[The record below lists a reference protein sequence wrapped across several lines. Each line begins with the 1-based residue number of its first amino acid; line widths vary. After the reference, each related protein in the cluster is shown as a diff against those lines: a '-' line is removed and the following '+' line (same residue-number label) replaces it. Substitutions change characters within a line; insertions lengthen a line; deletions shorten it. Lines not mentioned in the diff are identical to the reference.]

1 MTSTIPSDDEFAHI
15 VRLAPL
21 VSIDLIIRDDE
32 QNVLV
37 ALRTNEPAKGVY
49 FVPGGCIRKNETI
62 ENAFARILKKET
74 GCRASFAAARF
85 LGVFQHFYPTNRHGL
100 DDYGTHYIVLAHE
113 VRFDRRPTIVLDDQ
127 HSNHRWM
134 NEIEFKAAPD
144 VHDNTKAYFC

>member
-62 ENAFARILKKET
+62 ENAFARILKKKPT
-74 GCRASFAAARF
+74 VAQASRLRDF
-85 LGVFQHFYPTNRHGL
+85 L
-100 DDYGTHYIVLAHE
+100 
-113 VRFDRRPTIVLDDQ
+113 
-127 HSNHRWM
+127 
-134 NEIEFKAAPD
+134 
-144 VHDNTKAYFC
+144 AYFSTFIRLTATD